1 MWELRSNEAIRDI
14 SKGQNLLLTLTS
26 LFERKYDM
34 SNENELVYKSVRF
47 SAVVSIVLGIIAVT
61 VGLVSGVMLLIS
73 AGRLMKAKSRI
84 MF

>member
-1 MWELRSNEAIRDI
+1 MRSNEAIRDI

>member
-1 MWELRSNEAIRDI
+1 
-14 SKGQNLLLTLTS
+14 
-26 LFERKYDM
+26 M

-47 SAVVSIVLGIIAVT
+47 SAVVSIVLVIIAVI